1 MEANRYPP
9 DSHGN
14 VSTSIMSRYGGA
26 DSKEYLSRTAKESIK
41 MAQSGAKQEG
51 KERYKGGLIELMKSE
66 RPMRMRSK
74 DSSYRQTQLSDVSAG
89 SSVSV
94 GF

>member
-1 MEANRYPP
+1 
-9 DSHGN
+9 
-14 VSTSIMSRYGGA
+14 
-26 DSKEYLSRTAKESIK
+26 